1 MKINFLNLIELP
13 KDIQMQCRNWRNS
26 PNVTQYFIIK
36 YIDEQVHINWL
47 KSLKENAPKNIA
59 FTIKAD
65 EDFIG
70 MTYLKNIDYD
80 LKTAE
85 IGIYN
90 HKIDMINKGI
100 GSKALNFIINFSKN
114 KFNYLTIQ
122 CFDENIKAV
131 YLYQKIGF
139 QFIEKVNDK
148 ISKYRLQLN

>member
-1 MKINFLNLIELP
+1 MKIDFLNLIELP
-13 KDIQMQCRNWRNS
+13 KDIQMQCRNWRNC
-26 PNVTQYFIIK
+26 PNVTKHFVIK
-36 YIDEQVHINWL
+36 YIDQQVHVDWL
-47 KSLKENAPKNIA
+47 NSMKENAPKNIA

-70 MTYLKNIDYD
+70 MIYLKNIDYD

-85 IGIYN
+85 IGIYIR
-90 HKIDMINKGI
+90 KIDMINKGI

-131 YLYQKIGF
+131 HLYQKIGF
-139 QFIEKVNDK
+139 QFIEKLNLA
-148 ISKYRLQLN
+148 ISVMI